1 MAFILILFLL
11 LTANSALVAPPS
23 PSPSPPP
30 FWSNYQSEMDIPG
43 FREFSDN
50 HKFFAAPSTH
60 VRDFLVGGVGP
71 ICSTGTEGQM
81 VRALGFWS
89 GLTAKPRWTGREE
102 GLGWIGDL
110 DVPLMRE
117 ELRSVLRDRSSPNA
131 NDPFTSLGLY
141 QGEDTGWSQ
150 STLIDFYEECE
161 STVFPKTMDHLRKLL
176 PEIRYGPR
184 HTAIGSL

>member
-1 MAFILILFLL
+1 
-11 LTANSALVAPPS
+11 
-23 PSPSPPP
+23 
-30 FWSNYQSEMDIPG
+30 
-43 FREFSDN
+43 
-50 HKFFAAPSTH
+50 
-60 VRDFLVGGVGP
+60 
-71 ICSTGTEGQM
+71 M